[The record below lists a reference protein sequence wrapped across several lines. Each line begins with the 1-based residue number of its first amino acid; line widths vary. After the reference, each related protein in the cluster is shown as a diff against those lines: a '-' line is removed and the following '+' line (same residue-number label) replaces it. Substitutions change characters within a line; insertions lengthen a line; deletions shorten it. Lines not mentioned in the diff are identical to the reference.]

1 VTRKRV
7 LPKLAGAAIL
17 VTPNAA
23 IAHLVPKFL
32 ANRKLDVAIIIEML
46 SRKAYVELRSLAH
59 NLTGTGGSYGCD
71 GISDIGRAL
80 EDAAEKQDPVAV
92 RDQAGVLKDYLRR
105 VKIAS

>member
-1 VTRKRV
+1 VRPKR
-7 LPKLAGAAIL
+7 ADAAIL

-23 IAHLVPKFL
+23 IVHLVPRFL
-32 ANRKLDVAIIIEML
+32 ANRKLDVAIIIDML
-46 SRKAYVELRSLAH
+46 RRKAYVELRALAH

-80 EDAAEKQDPVAV
+80 ADAAEKQDPVAV